1 MNTSFNKSKINIL
14 FIISALSFLIIVLG
28 MRLHMLLI
36 NIIDKTSFNWF
47 LHTFGEP
54 QMNYQG
60 KWFNDYMT
68 TVATYG
74 DIVTFVILTIII
86 AIIVFFKRH
95 FILSFWLLL
104 TVASGGIVGI
114 LLKDVLHRARPYD
127 HLSIDAGFS
136 FPSGHSLA
144 STLVIMIIVLFFIP
158 KIHSQLLKW
167 SLTSVL
173 IIAWISILFSRLYFH
188 AHYLTDVL
196 GGVTFSLSW
205 GFGFM
210 ILYQRFVVKLNQLNI
225 FRKHKNYH
233 VSNL

>member
-1 MNTSFNKSKINIL
+1 
-14 FIISALSFLIIVLG
+14 
-28 MRLHMLLI
+28 
-36 NIIDKTSFNWF
+36 
-47 LHTFGEP
+47 
-54 QMNYQG
+54 MNYQG

-95 FILSFWLLL
+95 FILSLWLLL

-205 GFGFM
+205 GFDFM
-210 ILYQRFVVKLNQLNI
+210 ILYQRFAVKLNQLNI
-225 FRKHKNYH
+225 FRKNKNYH